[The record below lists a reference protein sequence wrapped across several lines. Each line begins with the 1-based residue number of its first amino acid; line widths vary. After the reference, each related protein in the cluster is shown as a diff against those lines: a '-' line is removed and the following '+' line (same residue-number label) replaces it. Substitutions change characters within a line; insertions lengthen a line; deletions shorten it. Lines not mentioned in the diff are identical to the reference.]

1 MDERNGL
8 TAASMKVFT
17 IAAKKKAMVSSS
29 GLTVLDLKVILNKN
43 NIDGMGTMTW
53 ANGKLYEGEW
63 KENKMEGNGKFK
75 WEDGREY
82 EGEYKN
88 DK

>member
-1 MDERNGL
+1 
-8 TAASMKVFT
+8 
-17 IAAKKKAMVSSS
+17 
-29 GLTVLDLKVILNKN
+29 
-43 NIDGMGTMTW
+43 MTW
-53 ANGKLYEGEW
+53 ANGRLYEGEW
-63 KENKMEGNGKFK
+63 KENKMEGNGRFK